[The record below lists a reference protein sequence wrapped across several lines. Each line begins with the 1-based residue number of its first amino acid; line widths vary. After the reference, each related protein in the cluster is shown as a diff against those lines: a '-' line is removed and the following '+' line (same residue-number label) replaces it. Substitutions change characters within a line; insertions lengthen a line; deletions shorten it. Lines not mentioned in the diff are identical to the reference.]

1 MDTLNHGT
9 ESVAIDSEGLLFSRG
24 RYYRDLLAATIFDV
38 TFGVRYFRGRTFDS
52 RNKMD

>member
-24 RYYRDLLAATIFDV
+24 RYLRDLFI